1 MNEKT
6 EHSYNLKR
14 MLNILVAKP
23 LISSSQALRPGFRL
37 VIHLPG
43 GSQPFSG

>member
-6 EHSYNLKR
+6 EHSYNLKC

-23 LISSSQALRPGFRL
+23 LISAIQA
-37 VIHLPG
+37 
-43 GSQPFSG
+43 